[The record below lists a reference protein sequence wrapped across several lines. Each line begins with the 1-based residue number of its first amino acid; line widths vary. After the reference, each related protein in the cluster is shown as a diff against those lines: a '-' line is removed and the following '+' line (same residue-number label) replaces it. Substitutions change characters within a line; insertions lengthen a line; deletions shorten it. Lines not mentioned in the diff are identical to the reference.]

1 MDDLFHLCLT
11 PSNSIM
17 ITIFCIFMLQNS
29 RYVNS
34 EDGLN
39 DDDEWEDITEPE
51 LGDMNGLTT
60 RTDPQQ
66 QVS

>member
-1 MDDLFHLCLT
+1 
-11 PSNSIM
+11 
-17 ITIFCIFMLQNS
+17 MLQNS